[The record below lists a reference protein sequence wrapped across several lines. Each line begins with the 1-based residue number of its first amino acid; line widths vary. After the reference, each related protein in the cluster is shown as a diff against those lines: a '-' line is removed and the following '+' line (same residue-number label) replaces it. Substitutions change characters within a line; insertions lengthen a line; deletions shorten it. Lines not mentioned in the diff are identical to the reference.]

1 MQRKYVAEHE
11 EEIVIIEEEEAAGLD
26 SSLDDRFN
34 EKDDSDHTP
43 SKKKLLFIIIGSVVL
58 LLTILLL
65 VLLMPDDKTAFQKE
79 IEISQEQ
86 TTEEE
91 TEKISPSE
99 LENMIKR
106 ANVLYEQ
113 GHKDDALK
121 LYEKIASYSE
131 SISYYNLGVAQ
142 LKDKQYTKAIESFE
156 LAIRNN
162 QNLCVSALNAAVAS
176 LEMGNQKQFEY
187 YINKAQAYLPNEAA
201 SPMYS
206 YYYALI
212 SFYQEN
218 YLEALSPLS
227 HRSSPHYSAIQDQL
241 HSKISTLFSSYHNAI
256 ADLEREYHDEN
267 ALSLGLL
274 YANLGDLVLAKKYLR
289 SAIQQGIEPS
299 KSQLALALVNLK
311 SGQIDS
317 ASNLIDNIT
326 AMYPDEV
333 YSHFPIETF
342 LKASLFDVNLA
353 QKNFHDNIIHNQNT
367 IYQIL
372 FYFAP
377 FKIFNANKSISYIRK
392 GNANI
397 AIDNISSAS
406 TQLSEGAT
414 LSNVNMNIAQSI
426 QMALNF
432 QLQEANSRLKKMV
445 GLYPR
450 HSIVH
455 YNLALTHAQ
464 LGEIALAHKH
474 FIQSYHLDAKNY
486 LSGIFAMMTA
496 QLINQEHEKF
506 GQIIKE
512 DLAFEPKTEEFDF
525 YRTLLHFKEANF
537 PATYQWMENTK
548 KETPLYLAFD
558 TLIAMSMN
566 KTEMAQEYSQKLTRL
581 LPNDILPHLLF
592 IDTHY
597 ADLENKLFA
606 RKALT
611 HLKRQ
616 DFHMDDYYYGP
627 FITKY
632 LYTQYKQ
639 ITGSLYPLRE
649 ELKKRLVTEKKNLPS
664 VLQSLALVNIYTQ
677 NFEEAYTL
685 YNELIDQHKQQD
697 SHTLF
702 LAAIAA
708 TGAKH
713 SANAIALLELAK
725 RKNPNHKESRY
736 ALGLLYL
743 QTQNNPGAVVSF
755 RHMQENNF
763 HSQFFNF
770 RIRPEQ

>member
-1 MQRKYVAEHE
+1 MAELE
-11 EEIVIIEEEEAAGLD
+11 EEIVIIEEEEAAGLE
-26 SSLDDRFN
+26 SPLDDRFQ
-34 EKDDSDHTP
+34 DTQTSSP
-43 SKKKLLFIIIGSVVL
+43 GSKKRLLYIALALFSV
-58 LLTILLL
+58 LL
-65 VLLMPDDKTAFQKE
+65 VLVLVLALSSSDKAPAYQQ
-79 IEISQEQ
+79 EISISEDQ
-86 TTEEE
+86 TTDEA

-106 ANVLYEQ
+106 ANLLYEQ
-113 GHKDDALK
+113 GHKEDALK
-121 LYEKIASYSE
+121 LYEKIANYSE

-142 LKDKQYTKAIESFE
+142 LKDKQYEEAIQHFE

-162 QNLCVSALNAAVAS
+162 QNLCVSALNAAVAA
-176 LEMGNQKQFEY
+176 LELGDEKRFNH
-187 YINKAQAYLPNEAA
+187 YINQAHAYLPKEAA

-206 YYYALI
+206 YYVSLI
-212 SFYQEN
+212 NFYREN
-218 YLEALSPLS
+218 YLEALSALT
-227 HRSSPHYSAIQDQL
+227 HRSSSYYSQTQDQL
-241 HSKISTLFSSYHNAI
+241 RAKISTLFSSYNEAI
-256 ADLEREYHDEN
+256 ADLEKDYQDEN

-274 YANLGDLVLAKKYLR
+274 YANLGDLILAKKYLR
-289 SAIQQGIEPS
+289 SAIQQGIQPS

-311 SGQIDS
+311 AGQVHS
-317 ASNLIDNIT
+317 AANLIDTIT
-326 AMYPDEV
+326 GMYPDEI
-333 YSHFPIETF
+333 YTHYPIQTF
-342 LKASLFDVNLA
+342 LKRSLFDVNLA
-353 QKNFHDNIIHNQNT
+353 QKNFHENIIHNRNT

-397 AIDNISSAS
+397 AIDNISSAERS
-406 TQLSEGAT
+406 LNEGAT
-414 LSNVNMNIAQSI
+414 LSNVNFNIAQSI
-426 QMALNF
+426 QLALQF
-432 QLQEANSRLKKMV
+432 QLNEANQRLKEMLK
-445 GLYPR
+445 LYPR
-450 HSIVH
+450 HAIVH

-474 FIQSYHLDAKNY
+474 FEQSYHLDAKNY
-486 LSGIFAMMTA
+486 LAGVFAIMTS
-496 QLINQEHEKF
+496 QIINQEHEKF
-506 GQIIKE
+506 NQIIKE
-512 DLAFEPKTEEFDF
+512 NLAFEPRNEEFDF
-525 YRTLLHFKEANF
+525 YRALIHFKESNF
-537 PATYQWMENTK
+537 PATFSWMEKSK

-558 TLIAMSMN
+558 ALIAMSMDR
-566 KTEMAQEYSQKLTRL
+566 KELAQKYSQKLTRM
-581 LPNDILPHLLF
+581 LPNDILPHLLY

-597 ADLENKLFA
+597 AGLENKLFA

-616 DFHMDDYYYGP
+616 NFNMDDYYYGP

-649 ELKKRLVTEKKNLPS
+649 QLQKRLISEKTNLVS

-713 SANAIALLELAK
+713 PANAIALLELAK

-743 QTQNNPGAVVSF
+743 QTQNNPGAVISF
-755 RHMQENNF
+755 RHIQESDF
-763 HSQFFNF
+763 QSQYFNF
-770 RIRPEQ
+770 KIASRE